1 MLFRSKEQTWR
12 HVFRPRVILY
22 VGILALVVVA
32 LLVSLGLRKPFK
44 VDVVRDR
51 ASLAR
56 IVSGG
61 NIENVYR
68 LQIMNA
74 AEKRQHFRVTA
85 EGMYELKVMTDSED
99 LIVESTQSRW
109 VSIRLQVPYDSAVP
123 GSYPVKFTIEAT
135 DDDEKV
141 QDTLEEKSVFLIPR

>member
-1 MLFRSKEQTWR
+1 
-12 HVFRPRVILY
+12 
-22 VGILALVVVA
+22 
-32 LLVSLGLRKPFK
+32 
-44 VDVVRDR
+44 
-51 ASLAR
+51 
-56 IVSGG
+56 VSGG

-99 LIVESTQSRW
+99 LVVDSTQSRW
-109 VSIRLQVPYDSAVP
+109 VSVRLQVPYDSAVP

-135 DDDEKV
+135 DDDDKV

>member
-1 MLFRSKEQTWR
+1 
-12 HVFRPRVILY
+12 
-22 VGILALVVVA
+22 VVA
-32 LLVSLGLRKPFK
+32 LLFGSLLMRKSFK

-74 AEKRQHFRVTA
+74 AEKRQHFKVSA
-85 EGMYELKVMTDSED
+85 EGMYELKVLTDSED
-99 LIVESTQSRW
+99 LVVESTQSRW
-109 VSIRLQVPYDSAVP
+109 VSVRLQVPYDSAVP
-123 GSYPVKFTIEAT
+123 GSYPVRFTIEAS
-135 DDDEKV
+135 DDDETV
-141 QDTLEEKSVFLIPR
+141 HTSLEEKSVFLIPR